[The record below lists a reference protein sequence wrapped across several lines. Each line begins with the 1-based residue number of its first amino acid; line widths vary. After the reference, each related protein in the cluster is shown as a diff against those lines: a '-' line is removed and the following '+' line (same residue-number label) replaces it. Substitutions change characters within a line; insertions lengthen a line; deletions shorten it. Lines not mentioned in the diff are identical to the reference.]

1 MARFCEAVL
10 TCVRCFFACIWS
22 YNIWYDHMQPIISD
36 LKGKGVLVTGASTGI
51 GAAVAKGF
59 ARNGA
64 KVAVHYNSSVN
75 EAKAVLADIE
85 AAGGT
90 AILVQ
95 GDLSNP
101 SEGKKIVEE
110 AAAALGRL
118 DVLVNNAGS
127 LKRSPFQELDDELYD
142 ATMNLNVRSVINAS
156 QAAVPHLEAQ
166 GGGAIINLGSI
177 AGNDGGAPGSGHY
190 ACAKAYVHNLT
201 RHLARDLGRRG
212 IRVNAIAPGVIATPF
227 HAATPPERM
236 EAMKNA
242 VPLGRVGEPEDCVGP
257 ILFLASP
264 SMSGYVNGQI
274 LHVNGGQLMP

>member
-1 MARFCEAVL
+1 MIE
-10 TCVRCFFACIWS
+10 
-22 YNIWYDHMQPIISD
+22 D
-36 LKGKGVLVTGASTGI
+36 LKGKGVLVTGASLGI

-64 KVAVHYNSSVN
+64 KVAVHYNSSAA
-75 EAKAVLADIE
+75 EAKAVAAEIE

-90 AILVQ
+90 AILVR
-95 GDLSNP
+95 GDLGNP
-101 SEGKKIVEE
+101 AEGKRIVEE

-118 DVLVNNAGS
+118 DILVNNAGS
-127 LKRSPFQELDDELYD
+127 IIKRVPFLEIDDALYD
-142 ATMNLNVRSVINAS
+142 TTMNLNVRSVITAS

-166 GGGAIINLGSI
+166 GGGAIVNVGSI
-177 AGNDGGAPGSGHY
+177 AGNDGGGPGSGHY
-190 ACAKAYVHNLT
+190 AGAKAYIHNLT
-201 RHLARDLGRRG
+201 RHMAKDLSKRG

-242 VPLGRVGEPEDCVGP
+242 TALGRLGQAEDCVGP
-257 ILFLASP
+257 VLFLASQ
-264 SMSGYVNGQI
+264 SMSGYVTGQI